1 MGRSTK
7 RPIYNSPGQLSKFQ
21 VTNQAFSHDSDFRS
35 ETKYRS
41 QASPDV
47 VINVHMPLKIV

>member
-41 QASPDV
+41 QASPDA